1 MTRGTCRTQ
10 PKAAAAMALLLAALA
25 FAPAASG
32 QQVRVIRVPGD
43 AETVQLAIEMAEPGD
58 VVLLDPGTYPGE
70 VVVPEDADGITIR
83 GVDRNAVVIDGG
95 YEQEHAISV
104 LADGVMLENLSAT
117 GFEGN
122 AFEWIDVEGFTGRYL
137 TAWNVEYYGVYAIS
151 SSGGLVEDSYVS
163 GAADAA
169 FYIGECRPCDT
180 TIRRVTARLSA
191 IGYSG
196 TNASGDMVL
205 RDSVFDS
212 NGTGIMPNSYDEERF
227 PPQGSM
233 TIVGNV
239 VTDSGRVPTPNAG
252 PLGGF
257 HGMGIGIAGGV
268 ENLVQDNRVTASA
281 RYGIA
286 LYPTFQREGPPW
298 TPEGNVVRRNE
309 VSGSG
314 LADLAVSEGSGDG
327 NCFEANT
334 AAVTLPADLAEAA
347 PCPDGSAEGYGDSA
361 VAALLAVPPPE
372 ADTVTMSELGERPD
386 YSEMPEPEAQTN
398 LPGAADLPPAGTGT
412 TGPGGGSTGVT
423 SPWAFALVGAG
434 LGAALIGA
442 LAVVMARRSRRP
454 PAVDTS
460 GKPGPG
466 PLP

>member
-1 MTRGTCRTQ
+1 VLLVAAVTRG
-10 PKAAAAMALLLAALA
+10 
-25 FAPAASG
+25 PAVSG
-32 QQVRVIRVPGD
+32 QEIRVIRVPAD
-43 AETVQLAIEMAEPGD
+43 AETIQLGIETAEPGD
-58 VVLLDPGTYPGE
+58 LVLLDRGTYPGE
-70 VVVPEDADGITIR
+70 VVVPEEAEGITVR
-83 GVDRNAVVIDGG
+83 GVDRGAVVIQGG

-104 LADGVMLENLSAT
+104 HADGVTLENLSAT

-151 SSGGLVEDSYVS
+151 STDGLIEDSYVS

-180 TIRRVTARLSA
+180 TIRRVTASLSA

-196 TNASGDMVL
+196 TNASALIL
-205 RDSVFDS
+205 RDSVFER

-227 PPQGSM
+227 PPQANMILVDNMVS
-233 TIVGNV
+233 
-239 VTDSGRVPTPNAG
+239 DSGRVPTPNAG

-257 HGMGIGIAGGV
+257 HGMGIAIAGGV
-268 ENLVQDNRVTASA
+268 ENWIHGNRVTGSA

-286 LYPTFQREGPPW
+286 LYPTLQRRGPPW
-298 TPEGNVVRRNE
+298 VPDRNQVRRND

-314 LADLAVSEGSGDG
+314 LADLAVSEGSGVG
-327 NCFEANT
+327 NCFKANT

-347 PCPDGSAEGYGDSA
+347 SCPDGSAVGYGDA
-361 VAALLAVPPPE
+361 GVAALLAVPPGE

-386 YSEMPEPEAQTN
+386 YSEMPEPEPQPN
-398 LPGAADLPPAGTGT
+398 LPGAAELPAGAAGT
-412 TGPGGGSTGVT
+412 PGPGDGSTGAT

-434 LGAALIGA
+434 LGAALVGA
-442 LAVVMARRSRRP
+442 LAVVMTRRSRRR
-454 PAVDTS
+454 PAVDDS
-460 GKPGPG
+460 GKPDPG
-466 PLP
+466 ALP

>member
-1 MTRGTCRTQ
+1 
-10 PKAAAAMALLLAALA
+10 MALLLAALA
-25 FAPAASG
+25 LGPPASG

-58 VVLLDPGTYPGE
+58 IVLLDRGTYPGE

-83 GVDRNAVVIDGG
+83 GVDRNAVVLDGG
-95 YEQEHAISV
+95 YEQEQAISV
-104 LADGVMLENLSAT
+104 LADGVTLENLSAT

-180 TIRRVTARLSA
+180 TIRRVTASLSA

-196 TNASGDMVL
+196 TNASALIL
-205 RDSVFDS
+205 RDSVFER
-212 NGTGIMPNSYDEERF
+212 NGTGIMPNSYNEERF
-227 PPQGSM
+227 PPQANM
-233 TIVGNV
+233 ILVDNM

-257 HGMGIGIAGGV
+257 HGMGIAIAGGV
-268 ENLVQDNRVTASA
+268 ENFINGNRVTGSA

-286 LYPTFQREGPPW
+286 LYPTLQREGPPW
-298 TPEGNVVRRNE
+298 VPDRNQVRRND

-314 LADLAVSEGSGDG
+314 LADLAVAEGSGVG
-327 NCFEANT
+327 NCFKANT
-334 AAVTLPADLAEAA
+334 VSVTLPADLAEAA
-347 PCPDGSAEGYGDSA
+347 SCPDGSPVGYGDPA

-386 YSEMPEPEAQTN
+386 YSEMPEPEGQPN
-398 LPGAADLPPAGTGT
+398 LPGAANLPGGGTGT
-412 TGPGGGSTGVT
+412 AGPGDGSTGVT

-434 LGAALIGA
+434 LGAALVGA
-442 LAVVMARRSRRP
+442 LAVVMARRRPRP
-454 PAVDTS
+454 PAVDDS